1 MAGSADSLIRVG
13 IVGGAGYTGGELL
26 RILLYHPRV
35 VLSFVHSTSNG
46 GRPVAD
52 VHTDLLGETDQV
64 FSTSFSDEVD
74 VVFLCVGH
82 GAAREFLGQQA
93 FPAGVRII
101 DLSQDFRLAAA
112 SQHDGRAFV
121 YGLPELQKE
130 AIRVAAN
137 IANPGCF
144 ATCIQLALLPLAQQG
159 QLRAPVHISGITG
172 STGAGQGFSETSHF
186 SWRDSNISTY
196 KMFNHQHLQ
205 EIRQSLAQLQPAAVP
220 PIHFVPYRG
229 NFTRG
234 ILTTSYLESDLSL
247 AAAREL
253 YRQYYAGHP
262 FVHVSDKNPHLKQ
275 VVNTNKAILY
285 LDKVEGQLVII
296 SMIDNLLKGACGQA
310 VQNMNLMF
318 GLEETLG
325 LKLKPAGF

>member
-1 MAGSADSLIRVG
+1 
-13 IVGGAGYTGGELL
+13 
-26 RILLYHPRV
+26 
-35 VLSFVHSTSNG
+35 
-46 GRPVAD
+46 
-52 VHTDLLGETDQV
+52 
-64 FSTSFSDEVD
+64 

-82 GAAREFLGQQA
+82 GDARKFLAQQS
-93 FPAGVRII
+93 FPAAVRII
-101 DLSQDFRLAAA
+101 DLSQDFRLAPA
-112 SQHDGRAFV
+112 SQLDGRSFV

-130 AIRVAAN
+130 AIQGADN

-144 ATCIQLALLPLAQQG
+144 ATCIQLALLPLARQG
-159 QLRAPVHISGITG
+159 RLTAPVHISGITG
-172 STGAGQGFSETSHF
+172 STGAGQSFSETSHF

-205 EIRQSLAQLQPAAVP
+205 EIRQSLGQLQESGVPA
-220 PIHFVPYRG
+220 IHFVPYRG

-234 ILTTSYLESDLSL
+234 ILTTCYLESDLDL
-247 AAAREL
+247 EAARSL
-253 YRQYYAGHP
+253 YRQYYASHP

-275 VVNTNKAILY
+275 VVNTNKGLLY

-318 GLEETLG
+318 GLEETAG
-325 LKLKPAGF
+325 LHLKPSGF